1 MLVYIN
7 DMLSSGFIAGLF
19 PNEDVTAM
27 AGNLR
32 QEMKSLGIVET
43 PDNLMNY
50 WLDTLK
56 ANMHTILCF
65 SPVGDGFRTRARK
78 FPGLISCAMIDFFHA
93 WPPEA
98 LRSVAMRYLKDTP
111 FESEEL
117 RVNIAE
123 NMSDVHMS
131 IKAAAKLFLQ
141 IERRFVFTTP
151 KSFLEFKDYYNKL
164 LAEKRLFIKNKID
177 KLEKGLNIIEATNE
191 QVVKI
196 KAEVEE
202 ISIMV
207 EKETK
212 ETEILIKKVGKE
224 ANIANKEKADA
235 NIKAEETNK
244 ITEAALATKSR
255 ADKALAEALPALD
268 KAKAAVGGLQ
278 PSDISDM
285 TKIGNPVFAVCAVVI
300 ILMLLVWEWKYAG
313 KIKKIDFSDI
323 EALRKIYKTGLNKLK
338 PPGNFLKFIT
348 AWSGK

>member
-1 MLVYIN
+1 
-7 DMLSSGFIAGLF
+7 
-19 PNEDVTAM
+19 
-27 AGNLR
+27 
-32 QEMKSLGIVET
+32 
-43 PDNLMNY
+43 
-50 WLDTLK
+50 
-56 ANMHTILCF
+56 
-65 SPVGDGFRTRARK
+65 
-78 FPGLISCAMIDFFHA
+78 
-93 WPPEA
+93 
-98 LRSVAMRYLKDTP
+98 
-111 FESEEL
+111 
-117 RVNIAE
+117 
-123 NMSDVHMS
+123 
-131 IKAAAKLFLQ
+131 
-141 IERRFVFTTP
+141 VFTTP

-164 LAEKRLFIKNKID
+164 LAEKRLFIKTKID

-202 ISIMV
+202 ISVMV

-244 ITEAALATKSR
+244 ITEDALATKAK

-268 KAKAAVGGLQ
+268 KAKAALGGLQ

-300 ILMLLVWEWKYAG
+300 ILMLLVWEWKYAN

-323 EALRKIYKTGLNKLK
+323 EALRKIYKTGLGKLK

-348 AWSGK
+348 AWSGKQAYVIPEETKERVYAEIKNSVDTLGFDFDEKIYSSKGCLAASKLCSFINNILFFNKTYLYVKPLQEEMEAATALAN